1 MAKRKKKTVEIVK
14 SKIEPLPP
22 SNSKCYEGDIFH
34 DFLVKLKGGIET
46 EKASKLG
53 QLPDKI
59 WIKQQFAIGV
69 NDVTRVLER
78 MPPSESENHY
88 TQDSNKRSICQASL
102 VPLQAVIVSTDCTP
116 RLLTKHIPA
125 LASSR
130 GVPVIFVRDNK
141 ESSIRLGELVNLKT
155 AMAIG
160 VKVRGS
166 SINKVVD
173 ELLLQS

>member
-1 MAKRKKKTVEIVK
+1 MAKKKKTVEIVK

-22 SNSKCYEGDIFH
+22 SNSKCYEGEIFH
-34 DFLVKLKGGIET
+34 DFLAKLKGGIEA
-46 EKASKLG
+46 EKVSKLA

-78 MPPSESENHY
+78 MPASESENHCA
-88 TQDSNKRSICQASL
+88 QDSNKSSLRQASL
-102 VPLQAVIVSTDCTP
+102 VPLQAVIVSSDCTP

-130 GVPVIFVRDNK
+130 GVPVIFVKDNK
-141 ESSIRLGELVNLKT
+141 ESSIRLGELVNLRT

-160 VKVRGS
+160 VKVRES
-166 SINKVVD
+166 SINKAVH
-173 ELLLQS
+173 ELLRS